1 MKHQQQKVAMPFS
14 RLKGNLHFHVH
25 ICSTPAQGYHEYI
38 DDNLPPESPYLYG
51 LHPNAEIGFLTVTSE
66 RLFRTVL
73 EMQPKE
79 SDAVGG
85 SGASREEKV
94 SENAAAL
101 GGVAGG
107 GGGWTELSREHS
119 SVSQLALLA
128 CWHSSKL
135 HKGCT
140 LLPRRFYWSVF
151 APVPHA
157 QAPHPIWYW
166 HCE

>member
-101 GGVAGG
+101 VGVAGG
-107 GGGWTELSREHS
+107 GGGMDRAEQGTQLSVTAGPASMLAQQQAPQRVHTPAKEVLLERVRTGASCPGS
-119 SVSQLALLA
+119 SSHLVLAL
-128 CWHSSKL
+128 
-135 HKGCT
+135 
-140 LLPRRFYWSVF
+140 
-151 APVPHA
+151 
-157 QAPHPIWYW
+157 
-166 HCE
+166 